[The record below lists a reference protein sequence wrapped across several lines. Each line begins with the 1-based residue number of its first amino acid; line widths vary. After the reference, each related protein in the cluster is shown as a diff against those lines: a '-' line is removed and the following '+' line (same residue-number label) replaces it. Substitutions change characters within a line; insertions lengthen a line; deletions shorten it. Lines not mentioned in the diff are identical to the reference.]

1 MSQYQLQ
8 PCLRRPLGAAR
19 DARGATPSP
28 VQALAAMPSVRYSAR
43 AQRPISA
50 RPGLGL
56 RAEPSRLGGH
66 LSRLRMSFAGLG
78 GAGLRRSLGG
88 ALRASLGPPV
98 GGSRLGRALR
108 ASFSGAARLHAGA
121 LLRCG
126 LDLGLGVGHGF
137 TWTSCC
143 SVLGMFIRK
152 QTSLEVCQEYQPYCS
167 LGSSIGCSMG
177 CGLHLMRH
185 IP

>member
-1 MSQYQLQ
+1 
-8 PCLRRPLGAAR
+8 
-19 DARGATPSP
+19 
-28 VQALAAMPSVRYSAR
+28 MPSVRSSAR
-43 AQRPISA
+43 ARRPISA

-108 ASFSGAARLHAGA
+108 ASFSGAARLHRSSA
-121 LLRCG
+121 RCG

-143 SVLGMFIRK
+143 SVPGIFTRK
-152 QTSLEVCQEYQPYCS
+152 QTSLEVCKEYQP
-167 LGSSIGCSMG
+167 GGVE
-177 CGLHLMRH
+177 R
-185 IP
+185 IPPSR